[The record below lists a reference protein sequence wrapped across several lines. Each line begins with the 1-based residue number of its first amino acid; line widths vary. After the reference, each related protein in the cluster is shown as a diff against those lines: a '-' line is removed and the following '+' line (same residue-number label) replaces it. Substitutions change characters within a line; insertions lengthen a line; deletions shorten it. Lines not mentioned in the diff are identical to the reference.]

1 MSNNLLMAQAFGDAV
16 GATKRQIQFWTDR
29 GAVKCVAGTDQQGR
43 GKQRLYDEAEIP
55 IARLIAQM
63 AAFQLPIGRLISAA
77 EWIRVFT
84 NPEGP
89 GTYRKGPTK
98 GLTGGFTAAELRD
111 ALAGKHESFI
121 LLRPGIDSFLWL
133 DQKGMNRALKGSAM
147 IVIPV
152 HEVVTHGPQTW
163 SPD

>member
-63 AAFQLPIGRLISAA
+63 AAFQLPIGRLI
-77 EWIRVFT
+77 
-84 NPEGP
+84 
-89 GTYRKGPTK
+89 
-98 GLTGGFTAAELRD
+98 TAATHIRGSCDPRGRGTTAPRQPGGHPASWHRE
-111 ALAGKHESFI
+111 ALAGKRESYI
-121 LLRPGIDSFLWL
+121 CLRHGIDSFTWL
-133 DQKGMNRALKGSAM
+133 DRKEMNRQLDAGAM

-152 HEVVTHGPQTW
+152 HEVVKRAG
-163 SPD
+163 SP